1 MAGKRNA
8 GNKRPSMFEVAK
20 LAGVSHQTVSRVIN
34 HSPDVSDATREKVQ
48 KAIDQLNGTSFEG
61 QTITVNVA
69 RPREERSS
77 GGYGGN
83 RGGGYGG
90 NRGGG
95 YGGNGGGYGRNRY

>member
-1 MAGKRNA
+1 MDTKTILN
-8 GNKRPSMFEVAK
+8 E
-20 LAGVSHQTVSRVIN
+20 
-34 HSPDVSDATREKVQ
+34 ATGRMQ
-48 KAIDQLNGTSFEG
+48 KAIDHLNGTSFEG